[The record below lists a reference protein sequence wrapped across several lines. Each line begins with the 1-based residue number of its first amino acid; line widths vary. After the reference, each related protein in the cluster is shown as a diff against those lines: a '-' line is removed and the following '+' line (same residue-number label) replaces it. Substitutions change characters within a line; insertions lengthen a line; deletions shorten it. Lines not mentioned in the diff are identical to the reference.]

1 MADIRTWSCEIGVVP
16 FEMIPDGG
24 DQPFRDVVR
33 ECWGKMFPDIPY
45 SIASGWGRV
54 TAALPQHSLPSE
66 WAGADFHIPTTPIPP
81 QANLG
86 CATTEDLMTEL
97 ICRFQLAYPMD
108 NVQHSIMVSRAINLA
123 RMLGGLSQ
131 ADAEYR
137 TVDSD

>member
-16 FEMIPDGG
+16 ESMIPDGG
-24 DQPFRDVVR
+24 DQPFRHVVR
-33 ECWGKMFPDIPY
+33 KCWEEMFPDIPY
-45 SIASGWGRV
+45 AISSGWGPV
-54 TAALPQHSLPSE
+54 TPALPQHSLPAE
-66 WAGADFHIPTTPIPP
+66 WAGAEFNIPSK
-81 QANLG
+81 ANLG

-108 NVQHSIMVSRAINLA
+108 NVQHSVMVSRAINLA

-137 TVDSD
+137 TVDS